1 MSARVRVSC
10 LKGLVECLRSGNGGN
25 SFISPSWPKYRHKAF
40 IVNNR
45 PSLSEVFHAPPS
57 ICINRDNLL
66 SRGTRC
72 STTWIG
78 WAPVTTRKTTAH
90 NLFFFLLCL
99 TATRLRLKRLR
110 KTLVSLCSRK
120 KSWRQ
125 QRIRFSWYKDVSV
138 VACFSVFMWRD
149 AKLLFLTF

>member
-90 NLFFFLLCL
+90 NLFFFALPHGHP
-99 TATRLRLKRLR
+99 TPSEAIKKDST
-110 KTLVSLCSRK
+110 VSLCSMK